1 MNTQPTTTNAIT
13 NPDPTTTI
21 PTSPLDT
28 APLTEEQN
36 PSSTGRYPAPASVV
50 EERDF
55 TNVLL
60 LGPGCYLQVIDVL
73 GEGSFG
79 KVYRAKEVAAPGLS
93 ISQPCREFAVKTMAK
108 GVGLSIDHQAA
119 EAEIQ
124 TRMSSHPGVVTLHE
138 AYEDE
143 THLFFIMDIMS
154 DGHLHDDIYNNEEG
168 SEMDEATMKNI
179 MLQLI
184 DALDHCHKNDVY
196 HRDLKP
202 ANILLSREGAEVK
215 AHLADFGIATTE
227 RVGQSPCG
235 TAQYISPEMYWSDAN
250 GGEIN
255 YAASDVWA
263 LGIVFAEM
271 LAKTL
276 PWGAAHWDDECFGTF
291 LNEPKYFYRRFGI
304 SKQANAILAQML
316 ELESESRITLPELKE
331 LVQDTN
337 AFLRTRKV
345 EAPASPTIPTVVLE
359 EEKVFTPSAVQE
371 ILVEEGVVK
380 KKVDAW
386 ERMIRQDAQ

>member
-1 MNTQPTTTNAIT
+1 
-13 NPDPTTTI
+13 
-21 PTSPLDT
+21 
-28 APLTEEQN
+28 
-36 PSSTGRYPAPASVV
+36 
-50 EERDF
+50 
-55 TNVLL
+55 
-60 LGPGCYLQVIDVL
+60 
-73 GEGSFG
+73 
-79 KVYRAKEVAAPGLS
+79 
-93 ISQPCREFAVKTMAK
+93 
-108 GVGLSIDHQAA
+108 
-119 EAEIQ
+119 
-124 TRMSSHPGVVTLHE
+124 
-138 AYEDE
+138 
-143 THLFFIMDIMS
+143 
-154 DGHLHDDIYNNEEG
+154 
-168 SEMDEATMKNI
+168 
-179 MLQLI
+179 
-184 DALDHCHKNDVY
+184 
-196 HRDLKP
+196 
-202 ANILLSREGAEVK
+202 
-215 AHLADFGIATTE
+215 
-227 RVGQSPCG
+227 
-235 TAQYISPEMYWSDAN
+235 MYWSDAN